1 MQPSPGVCLGD
12 LLDPEL
18 LVQAKTKL
26 NTSKVTKGLSIF
38 CRRFYIAGE
47 RLKEYNDCSFPVF
60 YSDFFIS
67 ISILQITNFN
77 DLQTA

>member
-26 NTSKVTKGLSIF
+26 NTSKVEKCLSIF
-38 CRRFYIAGE
+38 CRRIYTADV
-47 RLKEYNDCSFPVF
+47 RLRENNGCSFPVF
-60 YSDFFIS
+60 YCDFFIR
-67 ISILQITNFN
+67 ISILQFTNF
-77 DLQTA
+77 DSLQAA

>member
-1 MQPSPGVCLGD
+1 MQPSPGVYVGD

-18 LVQAKTKL
+18 LAQAKTKL
-26 NTSKVTKGLSIF
+26 NTSKVTKCLSIF
-38 CRRFYIAGE
+38 CRRFYIADV
-47 RLKEYNDCSFPVF
+47 RLRENNDCSFPVF
-60 YSDFFIS
+60 YCDFFIS